1 MTQCAPFGA
10 EGPAGVADA
19 LSKVDCL
26 ATDAT
31 SMSFGRLFGAH
42 GSFQTALTIILT
54 LYIALLAFNL
64 LTGRS
69 ALRVSVL
76 TPRMMTLGLV
86 LTFATSWIAYQSV
99 VWNLATGA
107 HDEIASVLVG
117 TKGSATTLFAQ
128 QLDGMYAAITD
139 AVSNIAPQN
148 PAAAAAVPA
157 MASPANILS
166 IAALILLLGT
176 VGVLVVCRLALAA
189 LLIIGPVFIVLA
201 LFDGTRG
208 LFEGWLKGVA
218 MFAVVPLLTVV
229 MGSGALVAIGPMV
242 AGLADANGAIP
253 LRTAVSILVASIIYA
268 SLMLLVLKV
277 AATLT
282 RSWRLGRAP
291 SFASGGTAAAPSAY
305 QVPALNPAP
314 AAAAAV
320 TAISSDRVRSTVAS
334 LETAAA
340 MSHHHVVT
348 RSSPA
353 GGAFRSATLSRARS
367 ISSTTGAMRSKKALP
382 ASVSDRRR
390 VVRWKRRASSSA
402 SSAWI
407 AREITEG
414 ATS

>member
-1 MTQCAPFGA
+1 MNQCQPFGA
-10 EGPAGVADA
+10 DGPAGVADA

-42 GSFQTALTIILT
+42 GSFTTALTIILT

-107 HDEIASVLVG
+107 PDEIASVLVG

-128 QLDGMYAAITD
+128 QLDSIFAAIND
-139 AVSNIAPQN
+139 AVSSITPGT
-148 PAAAAAVPA
+148 AAATPG

-189 LLIIGPVFIVLA
+189 LLILGPVFIVLA

-208 LFEGWLKGVA
+208 LFEGWLKCVA
-218 MFAVVPLLTVV
+218 TFALVPLLTVV
-229 MGSGALVAIGPMV
+229 MGSGALVAISPMV
-242 AGLADANGAIP
+242 AALGENGGEIP
-253 LRTAVSILVASIIYA
+253 LKTAVSVLVASIIYL
-268 SLMLLVLKV
+268 SLMLVVFKV
-277 AATLT
+277 AGMLT
-282 RSWRLGRAP
+282 KGWRLGRPAQLV
-291 SFASGGTAAAPSAY
+291 GGHSMGPVGGY
-305 QVPALNPAP
+305 QERPLNPAP
-314 AAAAAV
+314 AVAAAAS
-320 TAISSDRVRSTVAS
+320 TAIASDRVRSTVAS
-334 LETAAA
+334 IEATSFNQRLPMPSVAPLSMPAPTPVPALAAPSDA
-340 MSHHHVVT
+340 RGQMRYLHHRVAGVSNHV
-348 RSSPA
+348 S
-353 GGAFRSATLSRARS
+353 
-367 ISSTTGAMRSKKALP
+367 
-382 ASVSDRRR
+382 
-390 VVRWKRRASSSA
+390 
-402 SSAWI
+402 
-407 AREITEG
+407 REIVR
-414 ATS
+414 